1 MYNTGIY
8 WIIVYVSF
16 FAGATVF
23 SFLINGLFLKFSR
36 NLGTRN
42 TDESMIRWSTQTK
55 PAFGGISF
63 FIVFLFSIASFSFF
77 FLENDYFLNLSF
89 LGMFIAITLGFL
101 MGLADDSYNTK
112 VWIKFLTQVSCAL
125 ALILTGTYI
134 HLFNNIYIDYLITVI
149 WVVGMMNSINML
161 DNMDAI
167 TTTVSGFILS
177 SILLKLLIYQH
188 FDDPSVFILLGL
200 IGALT
205 GFMYYNWNPSKMY
218 MGDTGSQFLGVFLA
232 IYGIVYFWNSK
243 NAVNV
248 EDNVYKQIIVTVVM
262 FSLPII
268 DTSTVFIKRLRKG
281 KSPFIGG
288 KDHTT
293 HHLSYLGLSDR
304 KVAITY
310 ALISSVS
317 LILSVIACF
326 IVNWSWVY
334 TLIYAVYFLTLFV
347 ILFIIANKN
356 VK

>member
-1 MYNTGIY
+1 M
-8 WIIVYVSF
+8 YVSF
-16 FAGATVF
+16 FAGAILF

-63 FIVFLFSIASFSFF
+63 YIIFLLSIASFSFF
-77 FLENDYFLNLSF
+77 FIKNDYFLNLGF
-89 LGMFIAITLGFL
+89 LGMFISITLGFL

-112 VWIKFLTQVSCAL
+112 VWIKFLTQLGCAII
-125 ALILTGTYI
+125 LILTGTYI
-134 HLFNNIYIDYLITVI
+134 HIFENIYIDYFITII

-161 DNMDAI
+161 DNMDGI
-167 TTTVSGFILS
+167 TTTVSGFIFI
-177 SILLKLLIYQH
+177 SILLKLLLFQN
-188 FDDPSVFILLGL
+188 FEDPTVFILLGM

-205 GFMYYNWNPSKMY
+205 GFLYYNWNPSKMY
-218 MGDTGSQFLGVFLA
+218 MGDTGSQFLGIFLA
-232 IYGIVYFWNSK
+232 IYGILYFWNSK
-243 NAVNV
+243 SFDGN
-248 EDNVYKQIIVTVVM
+248 EDSAYKQIIVTVVM

-268 DTSTVFIKRLRKG
+268 DTTTVFVKRIRNG

-304 KVAITY
+304 KVAVTY
-310 ALISSVS
+310 ALISCVS
-317 LILSVIACF
+317 LVLSLIACL
-326 IVNWSWVY
+326 IINWTWVY
-334 TLIYAVYFLTLFV
+334 TVLYALYFLV
-347 ILFIIANKN
+347 LFIVLFNIANKN